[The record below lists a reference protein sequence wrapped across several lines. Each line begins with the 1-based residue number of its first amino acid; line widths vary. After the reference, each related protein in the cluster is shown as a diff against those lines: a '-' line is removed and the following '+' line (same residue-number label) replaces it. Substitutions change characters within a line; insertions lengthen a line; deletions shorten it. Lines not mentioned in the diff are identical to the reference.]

1 MAVSLSTKNSVET
14 RKLLVVGAFLTGLDG
29 VDLFFAGLLERH
41 RGGSEI
47 TSKKQTLGT
56 CS

>member
-14 RKLLVVGAFLTGLDG
+14 RKLLVVGASLRGLDG
-29 VDLFFAGLLERH
+29 VDLFFTGLLERH